1 MFILFCRIAG
11 AMLAFVTQVLLARWM
26 GATELG
32 VYVLAFSVCILLAS
46 ISSLGLPSAALRF
59 IGQALARK
67 EYATISGYV
76 RFCRQIGLAVGLL
89 TAAGGAAVLALTSD
103 ANATTFLIAMLC
115 VPVFA
120 LMRTHDGIAHAH
132 SWMPLAFFPNSVV
145 RPALL
150 LLFVCGLWLTHTSL
164 HASTVISLH
173 LLILVLVGLAQTVL
187 LNRRLRPII
196 SDVTPSYDRALWTGA
211 SMPILVTVMMNA
223 YLPEISVVLVG
234 FTESADNV
242 AIFNASF
249 RVAFLIAFGTFA
261 VDAVVMPRVA
271 RLYADGNISTVQT
284 LISRATLLKVAGST
298 FGVALLF
305 LFGRQ
310 ILGLFGEEF
319 VVGYWVMMILALS
332 QLIIALLGPG
342 AAILNA
348 TGHQNSCLRV
358 FLVAF
363 ALLLVLNILLVP
375 KLGLPGAAMAILI
388 VISVRHVWLNMLVSK
403 KTGIH
408 PSLLAARNAFPSL
421 ATKTA
426 G

>member
-1 MFILFCRIAG
+1 MFILFCRFAG

-32 VYVLAFSVCILLAS
+32 VYVLAFSVCIVFAS
-46 ISSLGLPSAALRF
+46 IASLGLPSAALRF
-59 IGQALARK
+59 IGEALARK

-76 RFCRQIGLAVGLL
+76 RYCRQIVLAVSVLA
-89 TAAGGAAVLALTSD
+89 AAGAAALALSSTSY
-103 ANATTFLIAMLC
+103 ATTFLIAMLC
-115 VPVFA
+115 IPVFA
-120 LMRTHDGIAHAH
+120 LIRTHDGIAHAF

-150 LLFVCGLWLTHTSL
+150 LLFVYGLWLTHTSL
-164 HASTVISLH
+164 NASNVISLH

-196 SDVTPSYDRALWTGA
+196 NDVAPSYDRALWTGA
-211 SMPILVTVMMNA
+211 SIPILITVMMNA
-223 YLPEISVVLVG
+223 YLPELSVILVG
-234 FTESADNV
+234 LSESADNV

-249 RVAFLIAFGTFA
+249 RVAFMIAFGAFA

-271 RLYADGNISTVQT
+271 RLYADGNISAVQT
-284 LISRATLLKVAGST
+284 LISRATLLKVAGSM
-298 FGVALLF
+298 FAVALLF

-319 VVGYWVMMILALS
+319 VVGYRVMMMLALS

-342 AAILNA
+342 AAILNV

-358 FLVAF
+358 FIVAF
-363 ALLLVLNILLVP
+363 VLLLVLNMLLVP
-375 KLGLPGAAMAILI
+375 RFGLPGAAMAIVI
-388 VISVRHVWLNMLVSK
+388 VIAVRHVWLNMLVSK

-408 PSLLAARNAFPSL
+408 PSLLAARNAFPL
-421 ATKTA
+421 FATKTA